1 MLLGLTLDVDHKV
14 PVCGLEVI
22 KGTGAF
28 HLGQSPS
35 LVSYTEMQVLVKAEC
50 RAGMK
55 AVRHGQRAERLSG
68 RLYWTK
74 CG

>member
-1 MLLGLTLDVDHKV
+1 MLH
-14 PVCGLEVI
+14 GLEVV
-22 KGTGAF
+22 KETGTF
-28 HLGQSPS
+28 HPGQSPS
-35 LVSYTEMQVLVKAEC
+35 LVSHTEMQVLVKAEH

-68 RLYWTK
+68 TLYWTK